1 MSKNKHIYN
10 TIKPVVDEPVETEVV
25 EEVVET
31 VEEAV
36 EESVEEPVAEVVE
49 PEVIEPVTYT
59 IGVVSCCNRL
69 RVRKFPNLNAPV
81 LCELDVN
88 TEVMIDMKE
97 SANGFYKVCTETG
110 IDGYCMKKFITV
122 K

>member
-10 TIKPVVDEPVETEVV
+10 TINPVADDPVEADVV
-25 EEVVET
+25 EEVAEP
-31 VEEAV
+31 VEEIV
-36 EESVEEPVAEVVE
+36 EEIIEEAIE

-59 IGVVSCCNRL
+59 IGVVFDCKKL
-69 RVRKFPNLNAPV
+69 RVRKAASLSAPV
-81 LCELDVN
+81 ICELDVN

-97 SANGFYKVCTETG
+97 SANGFYKVYTETG
-110 IDGYCMKKFITV
+110 IDGFCMKKFIAV